1 MADCWECIYVN
12 TQMCEG
18 CKQGYMDGVDGWIQ
32 FDEPT
37 HYVPKEPQADRS
49 EEDADSN

>member
-1 MADCWECIYVN
+1 MADCWDCIYVN

-18 CKQGYMDGVDGWIQ
+18 CEDGYMDGVDGWIQ

-37 HYVPKEPQADRS
+37 HFTPKEEPQAES
-49 EEDADSN
+49 EDKE

>member
-1 MADCWECIYVN
+1 MADCWDCIYVN

-18 CKQGYMDGVDGWIQ
+18 CEDGYMDGVDGWIQ

-37 HYVPKEPQADRS
+37 HFTPKEEPQAES
-49 EEDADSN
+49 EVKE